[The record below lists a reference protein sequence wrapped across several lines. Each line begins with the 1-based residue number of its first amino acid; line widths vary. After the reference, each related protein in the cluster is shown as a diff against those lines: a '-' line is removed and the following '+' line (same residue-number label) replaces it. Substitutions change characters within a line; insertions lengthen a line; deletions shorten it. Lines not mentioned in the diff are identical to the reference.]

1 METTKFKGFMPG
13 QIIIIDGPDAVGK
26 TTLANSIMK
35 RVPNTKYLHLT
46 YRFKDK
52 IFDYHT
58 AAIHLASKW
67 SMKHNVIIDRWWP
80 TEACYASVYRNT
92 SSWPLQ
98 GRFHERVALK
108 YGAIYVM
115 ALPDDNTIARH
126 MRLKDERSEMYDDI
140 ADLCHLYLKFYS
152 GDLNHKD
159 KGNYI
164 DQVILS
170 GGLKP
175 YNWYIPYTISAYA
188 GNMDYFIDM
197 IMEVGKMMRSEQ
209 WIDAL
214 APSEHNILGHK
225 KYGKYMFV
233 GDQVN
238 PKYNSVF
245 WPFFEYGN
253 SSLYLTEVLHNLWLK
268 ESECCFTNVKDKD
281 GKLDLKYAR
290 AADEAGMDIIAL
302 GKTAE
307 KALNEAKICPHHVMK
322 HPSYYRRFNGKA
334 SDEMVRDLKD
344 FI

>member
-1 METTKFKGFMPG
+1 MPG

-26 TTLANSIMK
+26 TTLAKELMK
-35 RVPNTKYLHLT
+35 RVPNTKYLHLI
-46 YRFKDK
+46 YRWKDK

-58 AAIHLASKW
+58 AAMKLAGKW
-67 SMKHNVIIDRWWP
+67 AMKHNVIIDRWWP

-92 SSWPLQ
+92 SAWPLQ

-108 YGAIYVM
+108 YGAIYILC
-115 ALPDDNTIARH
+115 LPDDHTIARH
-126 MRLKDERSEMYDDI
+126 SRLKKERDEMYDDI
-140 ADLCHLYLKFYS
+140 SDLCFLYLKFYG

-164 DQVILS
+164 DQIILS
-170 GGLKP
+170 GGLKKYP
-175 YNWYIPYTISAYA
+175 WYIPYTISAYS

-197 IMEVGKMMRSEQ
+197 AMEVGSDMRMAQ

-225 KYGKYMFV
+225 KYAKYMFV

-253 SSLYLTEVLHNLWLK
+253 SSLYLTQVLHNLWLQEK
-268 ESECCFTNVKDKD
+268 DCCFTNVKNKD
-281 GKLDLKYAR
+281 GVVDLKYVR
-290 AADEAGMDIIAL
+290 AADEEGMDIIAL

-307 KALNEAKICPHHVMK
+307 KALNEAKICPHLVLK
-322 HPSYYRRFNGKA
+322 HPSWYRRFNGH
-334 SDEMVRDLKD
+334 DTNGMLRELKE